1 MITLLWKRSKS
12 ISSNSFDSG
21 SAMGLKR
28 RRKESYG
35 NIKGPP
41 NGAALQISNEN
52 RPQAKDD
59 DHVAALSSFYTH
71 PSTAENPEGH
81 STVAPN
87 GTEESTKR
95 CLLEPSQAEP
105 EDVMMIHEFSSLVDL
120 AFLPLP
126 PL

>member
-12 ISSNSFDSG
+12 TSSNSLDSG
-21 SAMGLKR
+21 SATGLKR
-28 RRKESYG
+28 RRKDTYS
-35 NIKGPP
+35 NIKGP
-41 NGAALQISNEN
+41 QEN
-52 RPQAKDD
+52 HPQAKDE

-71 PSTAENPEGH
+71 SSTVGNPQGH
-81 STVAPN
+81 STVASN
-87 GTEESTKR
+87 RTEESTTR
-95 CLLEPSQAEP
+95 CSLESSQAKP